1 LFYSF
6 ARSGDHAKEIGT
18 NLCFTC
24 PVVSTCWAFFIPM
37 KILQELESLI
47 PPLSNEEFK
56 QLERNILE
64 EGIREPLITWN
75 GILID
80 GHNRYRIAQEHDM
93 NYETLEKEFENINR
107 VKEWMIHNQFGRRN
121 LSNYQ
126 RSVLALQLEDVFR
139 EKAKEKELE
148 RKTTFLKSEKSNLE
162 TINSI
167 KEISKIANVGH
178 DTIAKVKKIEANATP
193 EVKAR
198 LNTGTMSINEA
209 YKEIKKEEK
218 QNNFETNK
226 ANFEKEIISTKEY
239 LPKYFIGNSIDVL
252 KKEPLNKISLLL
264 SDPPY
269 GMDFKSGFDYDKKWD
284 KIDNDKIEDTI
295 PILDSVFYEA
305 KKHLLP
311 DAHIYIFGNPFEIEN
326 IKPVFEKY
334 FKLKN
339 ILIWDREVIG
349 MGDLKTYGRSYDI
362 ILFGYN
368 EKWKDLN
375 GTRDR
380 DILRFNRVAP
390 NNLKHPTEKPLDIL
404 EYLIKKSS
412 NEGEYIL
419 DPFAGSFTTCEA
431 AMNLNRNSYGIE
443 LQNKYLPEWMIQN

>member
-1 LFYSF
+1 
-6 ARSGDHAKEIGT
+6 
-18 NLCFTC
+18 
-24 PVVSTCWAFFIPM
+24 M
-37 KILQELESLI
+37 QILQELESLI

-107 VKEWMIHNQFGRRN
+107 VKEWMINNQFGRRN

-139 EKAKEKELE
+139 EKAKEN
-148 RKTTFLKSEKSNLE
+148 LKIYNGNQYDAPCQISDNLQKID
-162 TINSI
+162 TK
-167 KEISKIANVGH
+167 KEIAKVANVSH

-218 QNNFETNK
+218 QNNFEINK

-269 GMDFKSGFDYDKKWD
+269 GMDFKSGHVNPNKWD

-295 PILDSVFYEA
+295 PILDNVFYEA

-443 LQNKYLPEWMIQN
+443 LQNKYLPEWMMQN

>member
-1 LFYSF
+1 
-6 ARSGDHAKEIGT
+6 
-18 NLCFTC
+18 
-24 PVVSTCWAFFIPM
+24 
-37 KILQELESLI
+37 
-47 PPLSNEEFK
+47 
-56 QLERNILE
+56 
-64 EGIREPLITWN
+64 
-75 GILID
+75 
-80 GHNRYRIAQEHDM
+80 
-93 NYETLEKEFENINR
+93 
-107 VKEWMIHNQFGRRN
+107 
-121 LSNYQ
+121 
-126 RSVLALQLEDVFR
+126 
-139 EKAKEKELE
+139 
-148 RKTTFLKSEKSNLE
+148 
-162 TINSI
+162 
-167 KEISKIANVGH
+167 
-178 DTIAKVKKIEANATP
+178 
-193 EVKAR
+193 VKAR

-269 GMDFKSGFDYDKKWD
+269 GMDFKSGFDYDKKWG
-284 KIDNDKIEDTI
+284 KIDNDKIKDTI

-443 LQNKYLPEWMIQN
+443 LQNKYLPEWMMQN

>member
-1 LFYSF
+1 
-6 ARSGDHAKEIGT
+6 
-18 NLCFTC
+18 
-24 PVVSTCWAFFIPM
+24 M
-37 KILQELESLI
+37 QILQELESLI

-93 NYETLEKEFENINR
+93 NYETLQKEFENLND
-107 VKEWMIHNQFGRRN
+107 VKIWMVNNQLGRRN
-121 LSNYQ
+121 LQDFVKGELHDELDRLNKIKGAEIY
-126 RSVLALQLEDVFR
+126 
-139 EKAKEKELE
+139 KEKSVFKGNQYSAPLSIIDNEPKHNS
-148 RKTTFLKSEKSNLE
+148 RDIVSEKLGWS
-162 TINSI
+162 TGKKAMFDVI
-167 KEISKIANVGH
+167 K
-178 DTIAKVKKIEANATP
+178 KKAP
-193 EVKAR
+193 QEVKEKLR
-198 LNTGTMSINEA
+198 TGEVSINQA
-209 YKEIKKEEK
+209 YKDIKKEEK

-269 GMDFKSGFDYDKKWD
+269 GMDFKSGFDYDNKWD
-284 KIDNDKIEDTI
+284 KIENDKIEDTI
-295 PILDSVFYEA
+295 TILNSVFYEA

-326 IKPVFEKY
+326 IKPIFERY

-368 EKWKDLN
+368 EKWKELN

-380 DILRFNRVAP
+380 DILRFNRVSP

-404 EYLIKKSS
+404 QYLIKKST

-419 DPFAGSFTTCEA
+419 DPFAGSFTSCEA

-443 LQNKYLPEWMIQN
+443 LQNKYLPEWMI